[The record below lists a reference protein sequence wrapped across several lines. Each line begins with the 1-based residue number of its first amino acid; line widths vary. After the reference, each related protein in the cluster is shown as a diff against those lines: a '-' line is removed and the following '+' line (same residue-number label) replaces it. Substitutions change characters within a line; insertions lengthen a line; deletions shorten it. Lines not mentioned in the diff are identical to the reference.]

1 MIGPDP
7 NGGSLHPAKRD
18 KDFTGRTLITN
29 TVPKLN
35 LYNDYGRRI
44 EEQIRPASYPIA
56 IKMLRT
62 PEEVP
67 EGAERPK
74 RDYGVCMSTC
84 QCFSLSR
91 KFGKTVAQIFED
103 MWCPEPVIGFG
114 LAEPPSNFLAG
125 ETRYPDGVA
134 SLEAGANWAR
144 EVPRLKTG
152 EYIGIVSAPLKTATF
167 EPDVAVIYCNSAQLL
182 KLLLGIAYRDGR
194 DITTV
199 LGGHSACVYSVVPSL
214 LKDECQVSVPC
225 RGDRGYA
232 GAQDDEMIFTAPK
245 SKIKELAHGLEQR
258 GTSNLPTRFTMTPE
272 YMLSKGYAE
281 AARRMGQKRA
291 DGSEIVGY
299 DEKDRL
305 LSLQYR

>member
-1 MIGPDP
+1 MNP
-7 NGGSLHPAKRD
+7 
-18 KDFTGRTLITN
+18 
-29 TVPKLN
+29 
-35 LYNDYGRRI
+35 YNEYGRRI

-62 PEEVP
+62 TEEVP

-91 KFGKTVAQIFED
+91 KFGKTVAQLFDD

-152 EYIGIVSAPLKTATF
+152 ENIGIVSAPLKTATF

-182 KLLLGIAYRDGR
+182 KLLLGIAYKDGR

-214 LKDECQVSVPC
+214 LKDECQVAVPC

-245 SKIKELAHGLEQR
+245 SKIEELAHGLEQR
-258 GTSNLPTRFTMTPE
+258 GTSSLPTRFTMTPE
-272 YMLSKGYAE
+272 YKLSKGYAE
-281 AARRMGQKRA
+281 TARCIGQKRA